1 MESVDALP
9 DFLYTGQEDENSAV
23 CFCGTHDVVD
33 CRRYE
38 LLTMSETIYAYIE
51 AGAYRIINAV
61 GSGNGLNGGH
71 GTLV

>member
-1 MESVDALP
+1 M
-9 DFLYTGQEDENSAV
+9 

-33 CRRYE
+33 CSRYE
-38 LLTMSETIYAYIE
+38 LLMMSETIYAYIE
-51 AGAYRIINAV
+51 AGTYCIINAV